1 MIGND
6 RQSSSC
12 YGIWVMADGVRADR
26 LGLLLARNGQV
37 TNARIREALG
47 VTGLTT
53 RHGMTLMHLSD
64 GGPVSQQALIEL
76 VGVDPSVLV
85 AILNDLEGHGLAQ
98 RRRDPTDRRR
108 HIVEI
113 TPAGADM
120 LITVDAAIAA
130 VEHDLFADL
139 AIDEVARLRELL
151 GRIRITPDD
160 PACAQQD

>member
-1 MIGND
+1 
-6 RQSSSC
+6 
-12 YGIWVMADGVRADR
+12 VRADR

-47 VTGLTT
+47 VTGLST

-139 AIDEVARLRELL
+139 AIDEVAHLRELL

-160 PACAQQD
+160 PACAQQA

>member
-1 MIGND
+1 MIGGD

-12 YGIWVMADGVRADR
+12 YGIWVIVDGVRADR

-108 HIVEI
+108 HLVEI

-139 AIDEVARLRELL
+139 AIDEVAHLRELL

-160 PACAQQD
+160 PACAQQA

>member
-1 MIGND
+1 
-6 RQSSSC
+6 
-12 YGIWVMADGVRADR
+12 VRADR

-98 RRRDPTDRRR
+98 RHRDPTDRRR

-139 AIDEVARLRELL
+139 AIDEVAHLRELL

-160 PACAQQD
+160 PACAQQA

>member
-1 MIGND
+1 MIGYD

-12 YGIWVMADGVRADR
+12 YGIWVIADGVRADR

-64 GGPVSQQALIEL
+64 GGAVSQQALIEL

-108 HIVEI
+108 HILEI
-113 TPAGADM
+113 T
-120 LITVDAAIAA
+120 
-130 VEHDLFADL
+130 
-139 AIDEVARLRELL
+139 
-151 GRIRITPDD
+151 
-160 PACAQQD
+160 

>member
-1 MIGND
+1 MIGGD

-12 YGIWVMADGVRADR
+12 YGTWVIVDGVRADR

-139 AIDEVARLRELL
+139 ALDEVAHLRELL

-160 PACAQQD
+160 PACAQQA